1 MTSRPMVKSPLMQ
14 QLHYA
19 VRPMERRDIPQ
30 VTELDREAFPGEWSF
45 RSQTS
50 YERDLINPLI
60 RHLVACTAV
69 NEPESTEEAAQKSSW
84 FKRLL
89 NPSQQSDT
97 PEKVL
102 GFTGF
107 WMMLREAHITAIGVR
122 DGYRRLGIGEALL
135 IATIDLAST
144 LNADEVTL
152 EVRASNE
159 IAQALYRKYGFKPVG
174 KRLRYYS
181 SDGEDAV
188 IMSTDRLSSV
198 AFQATLRNLKKA
210 HAERHGEIL
219 SRLQ

>member
-1 MTSRPMVKSPLMQ
+1 MTSRAMVKSSLMQ
-14 QLHYA
+14 SPYYA
-19 VRPMERRDIPQ
+19 IRPMERRDIPQ

-50 YERDLINPLI
+50 YERDLVNPLI

-69 NEPESTEEAAQKSSW
+69 NEPESPEEAAPKSSW

-89 NPSQQSDT
+89 NPPQHTDA
-97 PEKVL
+97 PEKIL

-107 WMMLREAHITAIGVR
+107 WMMLREAHITAIGVK
-122 DGYRRLGIGEALL
+122 DSYRRLGIGEALL
-135 IATIDLAST
+135 IATIDLAT
-144 LNADEVTL
+144 ALNADEVTL

-159 IAQALYRKYGFKPVG
+159 IAQALYRKYGFRPVG

-198 AFQATLRNLKKA
+198 AFQASLRKLKKA
-210 HAERHGEIL
+210 HSERHGEMM